1 MYVHSERLFVTQ
13 ELLAPAGLLPAR
25 SDLSGAKLRLFESAL
40 ELFGRRGY
48 HAVSVRDLMAALGQQ
63 PGALYAHVP
72 SKQHLLHELMV
83 IGQETHLSRLK
94 DALLDAGREP
104 AEQVRALVQAHV
116 RVHLDFPALARV
128 TSRETES
135 LAPEQMAVVMA
146 VRAESTQLFVDV
158 IERGVRLGDFIAP
171 TPLLAVNAIGA
182 MGIRAAEWWTP
193 ASPHS
198 IDEIADTYAGFA
210 VKLLT

>member
-1 MYVHSERLFVTQ
+1 MTQ
-13 ELLAPAGLLPAR
+13 ELLTPVGLLPAR
-25 SDLSGAKLRLFESAL
+25 PDLSGAKLRLFESAL

-48 HAVSVRDLMAALGQQ
+48 HAVSVRDLMATLGQQ

-72 SKQHLLHELMV
+72 SKQHLLHELMA
-83 IGQETHLSRLK
+83 IGQDTHLACLK
-94 DALLDAGREP
+94 EALLDSGRDP
-104 AEQVRALVQAHV
+104 ADQVRALVEAHV

-128 TSRETES
+128 TSRELES
-135 LAPEQMAVVMA
+135 LSPEQMAAVMA
-146 VRAESTQLFVDV
+146 VRAESTQLFIDV
-158 IERGVRLGDFIAP
+158 IERGIRLGDFVAP

-198 IDEIADTYAGFA
+198 IDEVAHTYAGFA

>member
-1 MYVHSERLFVTQ
+1 
-13 ELLAPAGLLPAR
+13 
-25 SDLSGAKLRLFESAL
+25 L

-72 SKQHLLHELMV
+72 SKQHLLYELMV
-83 IGQETHLSRLK
+83 IGQDTHLARLK
-94 DALLDAGREP
+94 DGLLDSGREP
-104 AEQVRALVQAHV
+104 AAQVRALVKAHV
-116 RVHLDFPALARV
+116 RVHLEFPALARV
-128 TSRETES
+128 TSRETEA
-135 LAPEQMAVVMA
+135 LAPEQMVAVMA
-146 VRAESTQLFVDV
+146 VRAESTQLFIDV
-158 IERGVRLGDFIAP
+158 IERGIRLGKFAVP
-171 TPLLAVNAIGA
+171 SPLLAVNAIGA

-198 IDEIADTYAGFA
+198 IEEIAQTYAGFA